1 MGNRGGSS
9 PPSRTINSVPLR
21 DANNYTYPEE
31 AIRPMK
37 LEMTE
42 LGPMKRALKIEV
54 PADEVNL
61 RFVRAYSELNRQVHI
76 PGFRAGK
83 APLQL
88 LEKRY
93 AKTVEEDVIR
103 GLVPDYYDRA
113 IRQAGIVP
121 VLVEIPPLERVKV
134 KKDTPFSF
142 TATVEIKPTIELR
155 DYKAPNPISLKQ
167 DHRTVTDEQVEKA
180 LDVLRE
186 QMAQLHPAPT
196 GTALAEG
203 DFAILNV
210 EGSLDGIPLEGTTK
224 QAHLHKVGSHAS
236 VLGIDVEPHLLAK
249 KEAETV
255 VIPQAYPATH
265 PDARVAGKT
274 VTFRCTIQ
282 SIKQK
287 QLPALDDE
295 FAKDCGP
302 YQSLQE
308 LRDKLRAEMER
319 ALQKDIEDSYKDTIL
334 KRLAETHHF
343 ELPQT
348 LVERE
353 LSAMVRQQ
361 LQSRQRKSTDNSD
374 PSPSDS
380 QADDV
385 TKLQEEYRPEAE
397 RRVKVGLI
405 LEAVATKESI
415 SVTNEDLNHE
425 IERLAAEVKLSSDE
439 VRRMIQ
445 AGGKDTLDDLQ
456 ARILADKALDFVYR
470 HAMIQG

>member
-1 MGNRGGSS
+1 
-9 PPSRTINSVPLR
+9 
-21 DANNYTYPEE
+21 
-31 AIRPMK
+31 MK
-37 LEMTE
+37 MEMTE

-61 RFVRAYSELNRQVHI
+61 RFVQAYSELNRQVRI
-76 PGFRAGK
+76 PGFRPGK

-93 AKTVEEDVIR
+93 AKTIEEDVIR
-103 GLVPDYYDRA
+103 SLVPDYYDRA

-134 KKDTPFSF
+134 KKDSPFSF

-167 DHRTVTDEQVEKA
+167 DQRTVTDEQVQKA
-180 LDVLRE
+180 LEVLRE

-196 GTALAEG
+196 GTTLAEG
-203 DFAILNV
+203 DFAVVDI
-210 EGSLDGIPLEGTTK
+210 EGTLDGTALDGTTK
-224 QAHLHKVGSHAS
+224 SGHLHKIGSHSS
-236 VLGIDVEPHLLAK
+236 VLGIEIEPHLVGK
-249 KEAETV
+249 KDGDVIT
-255 VIPQAYPATH
+255 IPQAFPATH
-265 PDARVAGKT
+265 PDVRVAGKT
-274 VTFRCTIQ
+274 VTFRCTVK
-282 SIKQK
+282 SIKRK

-302 YQSLQE
+302 YQSLE
-308 LRDKLRAEMER
+308 EIREKLRTEMDR
-319 ALQKDIEDSYKDTIL
+319 ALKKDIEDSYKNTIL

-343 ELPQT
+343 ELPGT

-361 LQSRQRKSTDNSD
+361 LQSRQRKAGDGAE
-374 PSPSDS
+374 PSPTSP
-380 QADDV
+380 QADEA
-385 TKLQEEYRPEAE
+385 KQLQEEYRPEAE

-405 LEAVATKESI
+405 LEALAAKENI
-415 SVTNEDLNHE
+415 TVTNEDLSNE
-425 IERLAAEVKLSSDE
+425 IARLAAEVKLSIEE
-439 VRRMIQ
+439 VTRMIQ
-445 AGGKDTLDDLQ
+445 AGGQDTLNDLRS
-456 ARILADKALDFVYR
+456 RILADKALDFVYK